1 MDKRPIGI
9 FDSGIVG
16 LTVLK
21 KLEEALP
28 NEQFIYLGDTLNF
41 PYGEKSKGEI
51 INYSKTNIEYL
62 LSQKVKMII
71 IACGTAT
78 SQALEE
84 MRSIF
89 DIPIIGII
97 EPTAKYVKEMGYKKI
112 GVIATTGTIRSGAW
126 EKELKKNV
134 SDIEVINQAC
144 PLLASIAEEGKAKSK
159 ESIEAV
165 HRYMQI
171 FKSND
176 VNTIILGCTHYPIYD
191 EIIQKEFSNKAIL
204 INTGTAVAE
213 KVKKYLKKNNMENTN
228 ERKMSKIEITK
239 QEKDFLVK
247 AKNILK
253 SPQMLDITRCN

>member
-1 MDKRPIGI
+1 
-9 FDSGIVG
+9 
-16 LTVLK
+16 
-21 KLEEALP
+21 
-28 NEQFIYLGDTLNF
+28 
-41 PYGEKSKGEI
+41 
-51 INYSKTNIEYL
+51 
-62 LSQKVKMII
+62 
-71 IACGTAT
+71 
-78 SQALEE
+78 
-84 MRSIF
+84 
-89 DIPIIGII
+89 
-97 EPTAKYVKEMGYKKI
+97 MGYKKI